1 MRVLLA
7 SWFTL
12 QVAATSSVVA
22 QSAAGIVFRGR
33 VIDARTATPLR
44 DVTVVLT
51 SGRDTVARARSDSV
65 GAFQAAGDTASREKF
80 VAHFTRIGYRAD
92 SIAARVADAFPLR
105 VAMIPVGAAA
115 NALAAVV
122 VRDSTARGS
131 FEQRAR
137 RSSGGKYI
145 RAAEIVKRKPVRTS
159 ELFRSYPG
167 VRLDDSSGVTQLV
180 SLRSMRETGP
190 VSRDLGDGA
199 RMPGSDARRCVLRV
213 ATDGRLMPLD
223 FSVDDIRPEDIEGIE
238 LYLGAATIPAEFS
251 SVQHDAPCGIIMIW
265 TKKGAGR

>member
-1 MRVLLA
+1 VRVLLA
-7 SWFTL
+7 SWITL
-12 QVAATSSVVA
+12 QMAATTGLAA
-22 QSAAGIVFRGR
+22 QGAAGIVFRGR

-51 SGRDTVARARSDSV
+51 SGRDTVARARSDSS
-65 GAFQAAGDTASREKF
+65 GAFQATGDTAAREKF

-92 SIAARVADAFPLR
+92 STAARVADAFPLR
-105 VAMIPVGAAA
+105 VAMTPVGAA
-115 NALAAVV
+115 NALAAVI
-122 VRDSTARGS
+122 VRDSTARTG

-145 RAAEIVKRKPVRTS
+145 RAADIVKRKPNRTS

-180 SLRSMRETGP
+180 SLRSMRETGA

-199 RMPGSDARRCVLRV
+199 RMPASDARRCVLRV
-213 ATDGRLMPLD
+213 ATDGRLMPID

-251 SVQHDAPCGIIMIW
+251 SVQHDAPCGVIMIW
-265 TKKGAGR
+265 TKKGDAR

>member
-12 QVAATSSVVA
+12 QLAATSVLAA
-22 QSAAGIVFRGR
+22 QGVAGIVFRGR

-51 SGRDTVARARSDSV
+51 SGHDTVAHARSDSA
-65 GAFQAAGDTASREKF
+65 GAFQATGDAAAHEKF
-80 VAHFTRIGYRAD
+80 VAHFARIGYRAD

-105 VAMIPVGAAA
+105 VAMTPIGAAN
-115 NALAAVV
+115 NALTAVI
-122 VRDSTARGS
+122 VRDSTARTS

-145 RAAEIVKRKPVRTS
+145 RAADIEKRKPSRTS

-180 SLRSMRETGP
+180 SLRSMRENVPG
-190 VSRDLGDGA
+190 SRDLGEGA

-213 ATDGRLMPLD
+213 ATEGRLMPID

-251 SVQHDAPCGIIMIW
+251 SVQHDAPCGIVMIW
-265 TKKGAGR
+265 TKRGKP